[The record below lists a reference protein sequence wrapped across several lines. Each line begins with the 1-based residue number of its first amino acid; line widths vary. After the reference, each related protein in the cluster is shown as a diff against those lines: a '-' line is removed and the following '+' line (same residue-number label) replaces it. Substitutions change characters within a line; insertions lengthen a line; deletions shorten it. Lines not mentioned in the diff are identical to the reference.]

1 MQFDRPLTAVLIDEP
16 ELVVAGM
23 TAMLSPYAE
32 RVTVMPD
39 SALGAG
45 EADLRLH
52 DPYTRHCAESSPES
66 TDAGGVVFTWEMR
79 DGFVERAMSAGAAGY
94 LSKALPAIE
103 LVVALEKVFA
113 GERFVALDY
122 RHHASSPGA
131 TGPSVGLTPR
141 ETDVVGCIAS
151 GMSNR
156 EIAALLHLSMNT
168 VKSHIRTAYR
178 SMGVTSRTQAV
189 LWAVEHGVTAPGFD
203 VGARAS

>member
-1 MQFDRPLTAVLIDEP
+1 MQFDRPLTAVLLDEP

-45 EADLRLH
+45 DADLRLY
-52 DPYTRHCAESSPES
+52 DPYTRYVAEQSPEA
-66 TDAGGVVFTWEMR
+66 AGTNDVVFTWETR
-79 DGFVERAMSAGAAGY
+79 EGYVERAMSGGAAGY

-122 RHHASSPGA
+122 RHHASSPGD

-156 EIAALLHLSMNT
+156 EIASLLHLSMNT
-168 VKSHIRTAYR
+168 VKSHIRTAYL

-189 LWAVEHGVTAPGFD
+189 LWAFEHGV
-203 VGARAS
+203 ASGITSAAS